1 MNKVA
6 LSDRLI
12 SILAYYTFGMFSLIW
27 LVFANL
33 TKKRISPFLSFN
45 LYQAIFISV
54 ILAIISLLYSIAI
67 NFMIAIPFVGKLASA
82 FDIFFNKTP
91 LYFSFTVSGLIVT
104 ILITYLSFRA
114 LIGAKSYIP
123 FVSEI
128 IKENFGG

>member
-12 SILAYYTFGMFSLIW
+12 SILAYYTFGIFSIIW
-27 LVFANL
+27 IVFANL
-33 TKKRISPFLSFN
+33 TKKRITSFLMFN
-45 LYQAIFISV
+45 LYQAIFVSV
-54 ILAIISLLYSIAI
+54 VLAVISLLYSIAI
-67 NFMIAIPFVGKLASA
+67 NFMMAIPFVGKLASV

-104 ILITYLSFRA
+104 LLVTYLSFMA
-114 LIGAKSYIP
+114 LIGRKSYIP

-128 IKENFGG
+128 VKENFGG